1 LDATSRYHRL
11 LEADPAAASEQAEAL
26 RAAFLREGVTFGGE
40 PMATLLRPC
49 FLAEAEWH
57 TLRASASRVMQVAG
71 RVARQAFD
79 GDVRKLCALLGTS
92 DAEEAW
98 IEPDPGPPDLLLS
111 RLDALL
117 TPAGPRFIEINSD
130 APAGFGY
137 GDRMARLFRELPV
150 MRAFEREVPLQYQ
163 GSEEALV
170 RGIAAHWRATG
181 GTGRPRIA
189 IADWAEAETRADEEI
204 LREAFAVRGFECVL
218 ADPRAMEIHRGRL
231 HAGGAPVDLVYRRA
245 VLSELVG
252 REIEV
257 QAFMG
262 AYRHRL
268 CPFVNS
274 FRSRITEDKAFL
286 AVLSDEA
293 FAHLLTAEERELL
306 GRVLP
311 WTRRLEERR
320 TRKAGADVDLVPYV
334 LANRESLVLKP
345 AHEYGGREVIVGSEA
360 SWPEWDAAVR
370 GAIGGPWVVQERVT
384 PPEELFPVFE
394 AGELRIV
401 PLKVNHG
408 PFSVAGAPAG
418 AVARASSKPVVNV
431 SVGGAG
437 VPTFVVD

>member
-1 LDATSRYHRL
+1 LDAISRYHRL
-11 LEADPAAASEQAEAL
+11 LAADPAAAREQGDAL
-26 RAAFLREGVTFGGE
+26 RAAFQREGVTFGGE
-40 PMATLLRPC
+40 PMATLLRPAL
-49 FLAEAEWH
+49 LARAEWDA
-57 TLRASASRVMQVAG
+57 LRGSAARVVQLAA

-79 GDVRKLCALLGTS
+79 GDVRRLCAFLGTS
-92 DAEEAW
+92 DDEAAW
-98 IEPDPGPPDLLLS
+98 IELDPGPPDLLLS

-150 MRAFEREVPLQYQ
+150 MREFEREVPVSYQ
-163 GSEEALV
+163 GCEEALV
-170 RGIAAHWRATG
+170 RGVAAQWRASG

-189 IADWAEAETRADEEI
+189 IADWTEAETRADEEL
-204 LREAFAVRGFECVL
+204 LREALAARGFECVV

-274 FRSRITEDKAFL
+274 FRSRISEDKAFL
-286 AVLSDEA
+286 AILSDEA
-293 FAHLLTAEERELL
+293 FAHLLTPEERELVA
-306 GRVLP
+306 RVLP

-320 TRKAGADVDLVPYV
+320 TRKGGVEIDLVPYA

-345 AHEYGGREVIVGSEA
+345 AHEYGGREVIVGSQA
-360 SWPEWDAAVR
+360 SWPEWDAALR
-370 GAIGGPWVVQERVT
+370 GALGGAWVVQERIA
-384 PPEELFPVFE
+384 PPLEPFPLCDG
-394 AGELRIV
+394 GELQIV
-401 PLKVNHG
+401 PLHVNQG
-408 PFSVAGAPAG
+408 PFCIAGEPAG
-418 AVARASSKPVVNV
+418 AVARASAKPVVNV
-431 SVGGAG
+431 SVGGAS
-437 VPTFVVD
+437 VPTFVVG

>member
-1 LDATSRYHRL
+1 
-11 LEADPAAASEQAEAL
+11 
-26 RAAFLREGVTFGGE
+26 
-40 PMATLLRPC
+40 
-49 FLAEAEWH
+49 
-57 TLRASASRVMQVAG
+57 
-71 RVARQAFD
+71 
-79 GDVRKLCALLGTS
+79 
-92 DAEEAW
+92 
-98 IEPDPGPPDLLLS
+98 
-111 RLDALL
+111 
-117 TPAGPRFIEINSD
+117 
-130 APAGFGY
+130 
-137 GDRMARLFRELPV
+137 MARLFRELPV
-150 MRAFEREVPLQYQ
+150 FRAFEREVPVSYQ

-170 RGIAAHWRATG
+170 RGVATQWRASG

-204 LREAFAVRGFECVL
+204 LREAFAARGFECVV

-231 HAGGAPVDLVYRRA
+231 HAGGSPVDLVYRRA

-274 FRSRITEDKAFL
+274 FRSRISEDKAFL
-286 AVLSDEA
+286 AILTDEA
-293 FAHLLTAEERELL
+293 FAHLLTPEERDLL

-320 TRKAGADVDLVPYV
+320 THKGGVEIDLVPYA

-360 SWPEWDAAVR
+360 SWPDWDAAVS
-370 GAIGGPWVVQERVT
+370 GALGGPWVVQERIT
-384 PPEELFPVFE
+384 PPLELFPVFDG
-394 AGELRIV
+394 GELRIV

-408 PFSVAGAPAG
+408 PFHVAGETAG
-418 AVARASSKPVVNV
+418 AVARASDKPVVNV
-431 SVGGAG
+431 SVGGAS
-437 VPTFVVD
+437 VPTFVVG

>member
-1 LDATSRYHRL
+1 LDAIGRYHRL
-11 LEADPAAASEQAEAL
+11 LEADPAAAREQADAL

-40 PMATLLRPC
+40 PMSTLLRPS
-49 FLAEAEWH
+49 FLARVDWDA
-57 TLRASASRVMQVAG
+57 LRGSAARVMQVAS
-71 RVARQAFD
+71 RVARHVFD
-79 GDVRKLCALLGTS
+79 GDVRRLCAFLGTP
-92 DAEEAW
+92 DAEAAW
-98 IEPDPGPPDLLLS
+98 IELDPGPPDLAFS
-111 RLDALL
+111 RLDALV
-117 TPAGPRFIEINSD
+117 TPEGPRFIEINSD

-150 MRAFEREVPLQYQ
+150 FRAFEREVPVSYQ

-170 RGIAAHWRATG
+170 RSVATQWRASG

-189 IADWAEAETRADEEI
+189 IADWAEADTRADEEI
-204 LREAFAVRGFECVL
+204 LREAFAVRGFECVV
-218 ADPRAMEIHRGRL
+218 ADPRTMEVHGGRL

-274 FRSRITEDKAFL
+274 FRCRLSEDKAFFAIL
-286 AVLSDEA
+286 TDEA
-293 FAHLLTAEERELL
+293 FAQLLTPEERELI

-320 TRKAGADVDLVPYV
+320 TRKGGVEIDLVPYV
-334 LANRESLVLKP
+334 LASRESLVLKP

-370 GAIGGPWVVQERVT
+370 GALGGAWVVQERIT
-384 PPEELFPVFE
+384 LPEEPFPVFD
-394 AGELRIV
+394 GGDLQLV
-401 PLKVNHG
+401 PLKLNVG
-408 PFSVAGAPAG
+408 PFYVAGEPAG
-418 AVARASSKPVVNV
+418 AVARASRSSVVNV
-431 SVGGAG
+431 SVGGAS
-437 VPTFVVD
+437 VPTFVVS

>member
-1 LDATSRYHRL
+1 MDATSRYHQL
-11 LEADPAAASEQAEAL
+11 LEADPAAAQEQAHRLHE
-26 RAAFLREGVTFGGE
+26 AFLRDGVTFAGE
-40 PMATLLRPC
+40 PMATLLRPS
-49 FLAEAEWH
+49 FLARADWDA
-57 TLRASASRVMQVAG
+57 LRGSAARVMQVAS

-79 GDVRKLCALLGTS
+79 GDVRRLCAFLATS
-92 DAEEAW
+92 DAEAAW
-98 IEPDPGPPDLLLS
+98 IELDPGPPDLLFA
-111 RLDALL
+111 RLDAFV
-117 TPAGPRFIEINSD
+117 TPAGPRFIEVNSD

-150 MRAFEREVPLQYQ
+150 VRAFEREVPISYQ

-170 RGIAAHWRATG
+170 RCVATQWRASG

-189 IADWAEAETRADEEI
+189 IADWAEADTRADEEI
-204 LREAFAVRGFECVL
+204 LREAFAARGYECVV

-274 FRSRITEDKAFL
+274 FRSRISEDKAFL
-286 AVLSDEA
+286 AILTDEA
-293 FAHLLTAEERELL
+293 FAHLLTPDERELL

-320 TRKAGADVDLVPYV
+320 TRKGDALIDLVPYA
-334 LANRESLVLKP
+334 LANRETLVLKP
-345 AHEYGGREVIVGSEA
+345 SHEYGGREVIVGSEA
-360 SWPEWDAAVR
+360 SWPEWDAALR
-370 GAIGGPWVVQERVT
+370 GALGGAWVVQERIAS
-384 PPEELFPVFE
+384 PLEQFPVCDG
-394 AGELRIV
+394 AELRIV
-401 PLKVNHG
+401 PLRVNHG
-408 PFSVAGAPAG
+408 PFCVAGEPAG
-418 AVARASSKPVVNV
+418 VVARASDRQVVNV
-431 SVGGAG
+431 SVGGAS
-437 VPTFVVD
+437 VPTFVVG